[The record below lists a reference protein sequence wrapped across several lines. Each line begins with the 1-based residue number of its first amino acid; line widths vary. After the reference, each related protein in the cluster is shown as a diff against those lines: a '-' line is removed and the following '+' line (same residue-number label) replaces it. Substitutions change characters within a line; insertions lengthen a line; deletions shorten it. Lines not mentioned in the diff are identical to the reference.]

1 MGFSTP
7 MIKIWNPICNRYQWV
22 RIVIPLGKIHVVCL
36 TENNQ
41 CSCMNNKF
49 LVVSESQVFR
59 YSAPHAPNEWVNKP
73 LLFPKPDLGVKNVY
87 TNKYMGID
95 MIALHKF
102 AIHNYPRYIK
112 FSTPITTCNKKEL
125 K

>member
-22 RIVIPLGKIHVVCL
+22 RIVIPLGKIHVVCM

-59 YSAPHAPNEWVNKP
+59 YSTPHKPNGWVNKL
-73 LLFPKPDLGVKNVY
+73 LLFPQPDLGEKNVY
-87 TNKYMGID
+87 TNKYSGID

-102 AIHNYPRYIK
+102 AIHNYQKYIK
-112 FSTPITTCNKKEL
+112 FPSPIIKCNKNEL